1 MHKIQIELDDVLN
14 EKIEVD
20 SDFVLTLE
28 KTKKDMRNINL
39 NDIKSE
45 EKLVLEVIEN

>member
-14 EKIEVD
+14 EKNEVE
-20 SDFVLTLE
+20 SDLVLTLE